1 MASSL
6 NRRML
11 MAGSAAALALTTV
24 DISRSQEASPA
35 PTQAGGSLRAAF
47 VGNGSTETLDP
58 ADPSSNLAWARILT
72 AYEPLATIRDGA
84 ISMVLAESITPNMD
98 GSVWSI
104 RLREG
109 ITFHNGRPL
118 TTEDVLA
125 TFTAH
130 PSPFAASYFPVIA
143 TVSAEDSVIVSDTE
157 LALALSTPTGNFIDF
172 LASIMVIPADA
183 TLESL
188 QTAVNGT
195 GPFIL
200 EQFEP
205 GNVASYRRNPAYWG
219 PAERQPLLDT
229 LDLVQLNDSAARL
242 NALLAGQI
250 DVACGLGVAEG
261 AQLEATSG
269 FGLLSAG
276 NGTKYTPGIVLRTD
290 RTPFDDPEI
299 RNAVRMAIDRQAVLD
314 TLGMGR
320 GTIAADTFVVDG
332 LYSNPDLTPATYDP
346 DKARTIVEAAG
357 LTGTPVDILTSPVDA
372 GLVELAT
379 LFSETLTTIGFEA
392 TLEVAPAESFWLNMG
407 SLADAT
413 AKSMVS
419 GVNSYLEYASF
430 SYLPGAVF
438 NLSGYDNAEVTTLI
452 EEAIAETDF
461 AARLDIAQQ
470 VQAILSTDG
479 PDIVPVALPSHHGLR
494 EGISGIQTDLGEQ
507 FPTFGRAW
515 VANAS

>member
-1 MASSL
+1 MTPPL
-6 NRRML
+6 NRRTL
-11 MAGSAAALALTTV
+11 IAGSAAALTLTALNTV
-24 DISRSQEASPA
+24 QAQDASPVA
-35 PTQAGGSLRAAF
+35 GQASGSLRAAF

-58 ADPSSNLAWARILT
+58 ADPSSNLAWARILSV
-72 AYEPLATIRDGA
+72 YEPLATIRDGA
-84 ISMVLAESITPNMD
+84 IAMVLAESITPNAD

-104 RLREG
+104 RLRKG
-109 ITFHNGRPL
+109 VTFHSGRPL
-118 TTEDVLA
+118 TTADVLA

-130 PSPFAASYFPVIA
+130 PSPYAASYFPVIT
-143 TVSAEDSVIVSDTE
+143 TVSAADSVIVSETE
-157 LALALSTPTGNFIDF
+157 IDLALSTPMGSFIDF
-172 LASIMVIPADA
+172 LPSIMVIPADA

-188 QTAVNGT
+188 QTAVDGT
-195 GPFIL
+195 GPFML

-205 GNVASYRRNPAYWG
+205 GNIASYRRNPTYWG
-219 PAERQPLLDT
+219 PAEQQPLLDT

-269 FGLLSAG
+269 FSLLPAG
-276 NGTKYTPGIVLRTD
+276 HSTKYTPGIVLRTD
-290 RTPFDDPEI
+290 RPPFDNPEV
-299 RNAVRMAIDRQAVLD
+299 RNAVRMAIDRKAVLD

-320 GTIAADTFVVDG
+320 GRITADTFVVDG
-332 LYSNPDLTPATYDP
+332 LYSSPNLTPAPYDP
-346 DKARTIVEAAG
+346 DKARMIVEAAG
-357 LTGTPVDILTSPVDA
+357 LKGTPVDILTSSVDA

-379 LFSETLTTIGFEA
+379 LFSESLTTIGFDA

-438 NLSGYDNAEVTTLI
+438 NLSGYDNADVTALI
-452 EEAIAETDF
+452 GEANAATNFAERQKIAH
-461 AARLDIAQQ
+461 Q
-470 VQAILSTDG
+470 VQVILSTDG
-479 PDIVPVALPSHHGLR
+479 PDIVPVALFSNHGIR
-494 EGISGIQTDLGEQ
+494 DGVSGIQTDLSGQ

-515 VANAS
+515 IAGAS